1 MPHEKPSPLEMQ
13 EHFNAV
19 STGLILELKS
29 PPHTDLTRSNLCHE
43 LTRYIARRL
52 QAEGSPTQR
61 ELHADKCGN
70 WHFVLNHEGPGKP
83 PSDDDLITDFNPWQW
98 GGSGT
103 GILHLPRGEVIKT
116 LSRNKAPNFFVALR
130 GLSTIVERNTDRPN
144 PYRHQNS

>member
-98 GGSGT
+98 GGFRYWNFTPTSWRSYQNVVKKQGT
-103 GILHLPRGEVIKT
+103 EL
-116 LSRNKAPNFFVALR
+116 LR
-130 GLSTIVERNTDRPN
+130 RPAWIEHDCRAQ
-144 PYRHQNS
+144 Y